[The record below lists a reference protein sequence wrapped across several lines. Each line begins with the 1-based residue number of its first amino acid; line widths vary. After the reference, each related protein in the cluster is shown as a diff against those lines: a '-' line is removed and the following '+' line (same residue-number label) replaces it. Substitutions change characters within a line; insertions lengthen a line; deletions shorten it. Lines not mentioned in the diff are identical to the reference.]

1 MSFTIVHDVTPTLQ
15 SLLQGISDKL
25 STIISNQQ
33 KEQISMA
40 ALDDQITALTIE
52 VANNTTVEASA
63 LTLIRGLKT
72 QLATAL
78 AAAAAAGATPVQL
91 ASLTSLVGTLTTSDA
106 ALAAAVGANI
116 TPPVVGP

>member
-1 MSFTIVHDVTPTLQ
+1 
-15 SLLQGISDKL
+15 
-25 STIISNQQ
+25 
-33 KEQISMA
+33 MA